1 MIYQLN
7 LNNILFLDI
16 ETVPAQPDYS
26 GLTEKQKEL
35 WEKKMKFSIE
45 NEKLDANELYKRAG
59 IYAEFGKII
68 CISVGIFYSKSG
80 KTKFRLKSF
89 YGDDEKILLQNF
101 IGLLNQSYN
110 KNDYYLCGHNAKEF
124 DLPFIARRLLVNG
137 IKLPLL
143 LDIAGNKPWEIKH
156 LDTMEL
162 WKFGDY
168 KHYTSLAL
176 LTEIFNIP
184 TPKDDI
190 DGSDVARVYWEEKNL
205 NRIVEYCQKDV
216 LAVAQLF
223 LRYRGEELISIEDVE
238 IVAN

>member
-7 LNNILFLDI
+7 KSNILFLDI
-16 ETVPAQPDYS
+16 ETVSAYPDYS
-26 GLTEKQKEL
+26 QLSDKRKEL
-35 WEKKMKFSIE
+35 WEKKMKYSIE
-45 NEKLDANELYKRAG
+45 NEKLDASVLYKRAG

-68 CISVGIFYSKSG
+68 CISVGLFYSKAG
-80 KTKFRLKSF
+80 KTKFRIKSF
-89 YGDDEKILLQNF
+89 FGDDEKALIQGFND
-101 IGLLNQSYN
+101 LLNQKYN
-110 KNDYYLCGHNAKEF
+110 STEHYLCGHNGKEF
-124 DLPFIARRLLVNG
+124 DFPYIARRSLING
-137 IKLPLL
+137 IKLPVL
-143 LDIAGNKPWEIKH
+143 LDIAGSKPWEIKH

-190 DGSDVARVYWEEKNL
+190 DGSEVGRVYWEEKNIK
-205 NRIVEYCQKDV
+205 RIVEYCQKDV

-223 LRYRGEELISIEDVE
+223 LRYRGEELISMDDVE
-238 IVAN
+238 IVD